1 VYVRKKETSETKDR
15 IECMSRLQREE
26 GFLREG
32 IERCG
37 SYTSATQLRYDVVFL
52 VHIELLMLSWRAKIC

>member
-1 VYVRKKETSETKDR
+1 MDILNNGPEYEITAEEKQKALCVRKKETSETKDR

-37 SYTSATQLRYDVVFL
+37 GYTSAT
-52 VHIELLMLSWRAKIC
+52 